1 MHTYRLTFTVR
12 LLLLLSLP
20 LAMVTSAHSGDR
32 LLRGERVRDDNRET
46 DNKVQ
51 HHSLAQRRPRTD
63 LFPLERKSPWSLPTM
78 ALADPLDTIKI
89 LVMRFNFQLESPDD
103 PNTTGDGEMDLSV
116 PLANPADSAA
126 YYDAVKHWI
135 DPPPHDSLYFDA
147 HLKALRVYWETVSD
161 GKITLDWDI
170 WPPGKD
176 TTYRLPG
183 PMSEYGICSD
193 NLPADQA
200 FDTVIY
206 GLVHYFVDCF
216 ETADAASPEIKFDEY
231 DSYFLFHAGSD
242 RQNDI
247 GFPVTCSDLFT
258 GYINFVPDTVF
269 FDTVYVDNDSTTIWD
284 AMIIPETANQDN
296 RSTALNAV
304 LAHEF
309 GHQLGLLDLYRTD
322 YFITNLG
329 DFALMDH
336 NGFNT
341 GVDFGWDAGSS
352 FGTIPVYPCA
362 WSRAYLGFVEVRDFR
377 AGTDIYVAAAEL
389 VSDSTRI
396 ARIPISENEYYL
408 LENRVDD
415 LFPDIETALLADSA
429 TGVIQ
434 YPVNV
439 RDTQFTGEYDFL
451 IPGSGLL
458 IYHVDEGVA
467 GLNYDWF
474 TGDTVVNFDDN
485 KLQLVPTRRFIRI
498 IEADGIVD
506 MSGYYETGR
515 RRFGCPEDMFRED
528 TKSSFTP
535 NTNPP
540 AIDNSGNDTRVRV
553 ERIGRLRY
561 SDDGIPGGVDT
572 AITFN
577 LETDKLVDGFPVRGG
592 YPVFGLSPVLDDL
605 NGDGVNEIIFG
616 SGKNLSVVTLD
627 GENFLHQVS
636 QCDLCV
642 TYDDTALASIHTGRS
657 HPLPLYA
664 QTPQNITAGP
674 VTGDFGLDLT
684 EKFIAIGYPS
694 GTAGRVALYRA
705 ADGNNNGLADPAIP
719 SQPDFSTSGAPI
731 ALSFGDRLWVLTSNG
746 NIYLKEDV
754 APTSPT
760 HLYDFD
766 EEAYHGICRL
776 DEHLLMLA
784 GDSLVEDGVMQTR
797 LWFISNFDS
806 VAYSLNDYYNLG
818 PILVDV
824 NRDGIPE
831 VAVASFDGRV
841 RLISI
846 DLSLAVPPTP
856 MPVYTE
862 LASIETGF
870 SFTTN
875 PVTGD
880 IDRDGYPDL
889 ILGGANAVYAFN
901 RKLTLLTGFP
911 LEINDRVH
919 YDRLDRVHMYYDSL
933 RTDTVYSYGYSEDLA
948 IAAPVISDI
957 QKGGSPEI
965 IFPSFAGNIYSFGP
979 ELSYGFPLS
988 AGERGAG
995 SCLTFADSSLS
1006 GRLGYLGTDG
1016 WFYLWETGADV
1027 GAIHWP
1033 MGGHD
1038 PSGSFA
1044 FDSSS
1049 LSAPTSLHSGLFPE
1063 ERFYNYPNPVVD
1075 GSTTIRYYLGEE
1087 ASAVEFTIYDLS
1099 GREVARFDGPR
1110 DGGVDNELVWI
1121 CSDATPGVYRCLI
1134 EVDFG
1139 GTTETAFTDIAVIR

>member
-1 MHTYRLTFTVR
+1 MRSYQITFAVR
-12 LLLLLSLP
+12 LLVSFGLT
-20 LAMVTSAHSGDR
+20 LALVTTAFSGGR
-32 LLRGERVRDDNRET
+32 LLRGERVRDDNRIT

-51 HHSLAQRRPRTD
+51 HHSLAQRRPRTE
-63 LFPLERKSPWSLPTM
+63 LVPLERKSPWSLPAQ

-89 LVMRFNFQLESPDD
+89 LVMRFNFQVESPDD
-103 PNTTGDGEMDLSV
+103 PNTTGNGEMDLSH
-116 PLANPADSAA
+116 PLADPVDSAA

-147 HLKALRVYWETVSD
+147 HLKALRVYWETVSN
-161 GKITLDWDI
+161 GKITLNWDI
-170 WPPGKD
+170 WPPEKD
-176 TTYRLPG
+176 SAYRLPG
-183 PMSEYGICSD
+183 PMSEYGICAA
-193 NLPADQA
+193 NLPEDQA

-216 ETADAASPEIKFDEY
+216 ETADAASPEIEFSKY

-247 GFPVTCSDLFT
+247 GFPVTCSDMFT

-269 FDTVYVDNDSTTIWD
+269 FDTVKVDNDSTTIWD
-284 AMIIPETANQDN
+284 AMIVPETSNQDN
-296 RSTALNAV
+296 RATALNAV

-309 GHQLGLLDLYRTD
+309 GHQLGLPDLYRTD
-322 YFITNLG
+322 VFITNLG
-329 DFALMDH
+329 DFALMDN

-341 GVDFGWDAGSS
+341 GVDFGWDAGSA

-362 WSRAYLGFVEVRDFR
+362 WSRAYLGFVEVHDFR
-377 AGTDIYVAAAEL
+377 AGTDIYIAAAEL
-389 VSDSTRI
+389 VTDSIQI

-415 LFPDIETALLADSA
+415 LYPTIGTGLLADSA
-429 TGVIQ
+429 SGVIL
-434 YPVNV
+434 YPV
-439 RDTQFTGEYDFL
+439 DTLTREFTGEYDFL

-498 IEADGIVD
+498 VEADGIVD

-515 RRFGCPEDMFRED
+515 RRFGSAEDMFRDD

-553 ERIGRLRY
+553 ERISRLRY
-561 SDDGIPGGVDT
+561 SAGGIPSKIDT
-572 AITFN
+572 VITFK

-592 YPVFGLSPVLDDL
+592 YPFFGLSPVLDDL

-616 SGKNLSVVTLD
+616 SGQNLMVVTLD
-627 GENFLHQVS
+627 GKNFLHQVS
-636 QCDLCV
+636 ECDPCV
-642 TYDDTALASIHTGRS
+642 TFYDTALASIHTGQQ

-664 QTPQNITAGP
+664 QTPENIYAGP
-674 VTGDFGLDLT
+674 VTGDFGLGLD
-684 EKFIAIGYPS
+684 EKFVAVGYPS
-694 GTAGRVALYRA
+694 GNAGRVALYRA
-705 ADGNNNGLADPAIP
+705 ADANNDGLADPPVLPA
-719 SQPDFSTSGAPI
+719 QPDFSTDGAPI
-731 ALSFGDRLWVLTSNG
+731 ALSFGDRLWVLTDKG
-746 NIYLKEDV
+746 FVYLKEDV
-754 APTSPT
+754 NSPT
-760 HLYDFD
+760 PQKLYDFD
-766 EEAYHGICRL
+766 EERYHGICRL
-776 DEHLLMLA
+776 NEHLLMLA
-784 GDSLVEDGVMQTR
+784 GDSLTDDGGGQTR
-797 LWFISNFDS
+797 LWFISNTDTVS
-806 VAYSLNDYYNLG
+806 YSLNDYYDLG

-824 NRDGIPE
+824 NRDGLPE

-841 RLISI
+841 LLLTA

-856 MPVYTE
+856 TPVFTE
-862 LASIETGF
+862 FASIETDF
-870 SFTTN
+870 EFTTN
-875 PVTGD
+875 PVAGD
-880 IDRDGYPDL
+880 VDGDGYPDL
-889 ILGGANAVYAFN
+889 ILGGANAMYAFN
-901 RKLTLLTGFP
+901 RHLTLLTGFP
-911 LEINDRVH
+911 IEID
-919 YDRLDRVHMYYDSL
+919 DRLQYDDVAFHGYY
-933 RTDTVYSYGYSEDLA
+933 EDLA
-948 IAAPVISDI
+948 IAAPVINDI

-965 IFPSFAGNIYSFGP
+965 IFPTFAGNIYSFGP

-995 SCLTFADSSLS
+995 SCLTFADSSS
-1006 GRLGYLGTDG
+1006 EGRLGYLGADG
-1016 WFYLWETGADV
+1016 WFYLWETATEMGP
-1027 GAIHWP
+1027 ISWP

-1049 LSAPTSLHSGLFPE
+1049 LSAPAGLTSGLFPE

-1087 ASAVEFTIYDLS
+1087 ANTVEFTIYDLS
-1099 GREVARFDGPR
+1099 GKEVARFDGPR
-1110 DGGVDNELVWI
+1110 TGGVDNELVWV